1 MPTCPHLQNEM
12 SALLDKVFVMIK
24 WNTVFESWSRMPGH
38 LYTFNNFFF
47 IVVVYPQC
55 FRGCSGISSWKVSPS
70 DSARWC
76 PDTLMDLSSPRT
88 HFSVWIPL
96 SFGPPLLSTWILPP
110 WRRDMEFVVNW
121 QGSFFFFFFLLLGV
135 SFVCLRAMFPS
146 ESCPASPSQKKLYA
160 CANRNDS
167 VLCHLLLYYLETD

>member
-1 MPTCPHLQNEM
+1 MIWSWIKLCLSPTRHVTWSIALRDCLCQCVLIYKMRCQPCLIKYLWWLNEIRCLNRGAECLVICTH
-12 SALLDKVFVMIK
+12 SIIFV
-24 WNTVFESWSRMPGH
+24 
-38 LYTFNNFFF
+38 F

-70 DSARWC
+70 DSARRC

-110 WRRDMEFVVNW
+110 WRRDMEFVMNW
-121 QGSFFFFFFLLLGV
+121 QGSFFFFF
-135 SFVCLRAMFPS
+135 C
-146 ESCPASPSQKKLYA
+146 C
-160 CANRNDS
+160 
-167 VLCHLLLYYLETD
+167 